1 MAYIY
6 GFATRLQKWDN
17 DVPSHCYKTN
27 ATARPQDVHPYVD
40 NIYIAVT
47 FSFICLSFV
56 YALSLSLGS
65 QKRHFQH
72 MIPVLPLSS
81 SMYAP
86 ATDLQ
91 YSILAI
97 AMLQCPLHIYSIF
110 ALRASNEHY
119 LEGGSEKEWGLGQI
133 AAVVLLGGNILQFVD
148 GFIGRYFP
156 QSRLKNRLIL
166 MP

>member
-1 MAYIY
+1 
-6 GFATRLQKWDN
+6 L
-17 DVPSHCYKTN
+17 
-27 ATARPQDVHPYVD
+27 HPHVD

-47 FSFICLSFV
+47 LFYICLSFF

-65 QKRHFQH
+65 QMRQLWNKLSEVISSMLASWAMVSTDLR
-72 MIPVLPLSS
+72 MIPDLLFGSS
-81 SMYAP
+81 IYAP

-133 AAVVLLGGNILQFVD
+133 AAVVLIGGNILQFVD
-148 GFIGRYFP
+148 GFIGRYLP
-156 QSRLKNRLIL
+156 
-166 MP
+166 

>member
-1 MAYIY
+1 MVFTDLRISSEY
-6 GFATRLQKWDN
+6 
-17 DVPSHCYKTN
+17 
-27 ATARPQDVHPYVD
+27 
-40 NIYIAVT
+40 
-47 FSFICLSFV
+47 
-56 YALSLSLGS
+56 
-65 QKRHFQH
+65 FQA
-72 MIPVLPLSS
+72 MIPALLLPST
-81 SMYAP
+81 MFAP

-91 YSILAI
+91 YAILAI

-156 QSRLKNRLIL
+156 QSRLKNGLIL

>member
-1 MAYIY
+1 
-6 GFATRLQKWDN
+6 
-17 DVPSHCYKTN
+17 
-27 ATARPQDVHPYVD
+27 
-40 NIYIAVT
+40 
-47 FSFICLSFV
+47 
-56 YALSLSLGS
+56 
-65 QKRHFQH
+65 
-72 MIPVLPLSS
+72 MIPVLLLSS
-81 SMYAP
+81 SLYAP

-91 YSILAI
+91 YAILAL